1 MLGVFAESKRSDRDL
16 DDFRGLRVDDERP
29 VGRSQIHQPKALISV
44 THGDSDQCDQAM
56 IVIRPRTCSSVY
68 VISPWPG
75 RFGFRREM
83 FSSSMSITAFFS
95 DASTSRPEQLNTNC
109 PIVSL

>member
-1 MLGVFAESKRSDRDL
+1 
-16 DDFRGLRVDDERP
+16 
-29 VGRSQIHQPKALISV
+29 
-44 THGDSDQCDQAM
+44 
-56 IVIRPRTCSSVY
+56 
-68 VISPWPG
+68 
-75 RFGFRREM
+75 M